1 MRRNIIAIIVRPASL
16 RFSLVPPRR
25 SRTLRNHNP
34 NGGGSMRSEGRQGS
48 MLRFDELANKKRFAS
63 SLTASVASAKER
75 R

>member
-1 MRRNIIAIIVRPASL
+1 MSHRMRRNIIAIIVRPASL

-48 MLRFDELANKKRFAS
+48 MLRLSLAHDMSDLIN
-63 SLTASVASAKER
+63 T
-75 R
+75 